1 MDTLPKYLVMLHDD
15 VLKEDVDAITTGL
28 VKAGGQITSEYS
40 STSNTFGALI
50 TNDYKQVLDDR
61 SHPLGSKVM
70 KIELDTLVRVH

>member
-1 MDTLPKYLVMLHDD
+1 VAFILGLLILDT
-15 VLKEDVDAITTGL
+15 
-28 VKAGGQITSEYS
+28 GGQITSEYS

-70 KIELDTLVRVH
+70 KIGSLFFQLSKVISLMPFQELDTLVRVH